1 MRRQWIAVAVA
12 VAVVALA
19 GGAVAVYGRPTPA
32 KAADAF
38 LQATQRGDSAAYE
51 AAFTRKAREA
61 GKQAGMPLRVEVTPA
76 GGGDQRKRLRVG
88 DTHLDGEI
96 AEVTLV
102 DPSAPEESLP
112 LKLKMRKD
120 EGEWRVFAVVA
131 PIAGTGTQVT
141 LDYENPASIPAD
153 LLTGMARGW
162 GAKVI
167 GQGLKAIGEGLKTA
181 GDGLVGAGNAM
192 EKEGG
197 PAPAP
202 R

>member
-1 MRRQWIAVAVA
+1 M
-12 VAVVALA
+12 AVVALA
-19 GGAVAVYGRPTPA
+19 GGAAAVYGRPTPA
-32 KAADAF
+32 RTADAF
-38 LQATQRGDSAAYE
+38 LQAAQKGDSAAYE

-76 GGGDQRKRLRVG
+76 GDEDLRKRLRVG
-88 DTHLDGEI
+88 ATQVEGET

-102 DPSAPEESLP
+102 DPSAPEGSLP

-120 EGEWRVFAVVA
+120 EGQWRICAVVA
-131 PIAGTGTQVT
+131 PIAGTDTQVT

-153 LLTGMARGW
+153 LLAGMARGW
-162 GAKVI
+162 GSRVI
-167 GQGLKAIGEGLKTA
+167 GAGLRAIGEGLKTA

-192 EKEGG
+192 EKE
-197 PAPAP
+197 AASSTAP

>member
-1 MRRQWIAVAVA
+1 MRRRWIAVGAA

-19 GGAVAVYGRPTPA
+19 GGAAAVYGRPTPA
-32 KAADAF
+32 KTADAF
-38 LQATQRGDSAAYE
+38 LEATQKGDSAAYE

-61 GKQAGMPLRVEVTPA
+61 GKQAGIPLRVEVTPA
-76 GGGDQRKRLRVG
+76 GDEGQRKRLRVG
-88 DTHLDGEI
+88 STQVEGET

-102 DPSAPEESLP
+102 DPSAPEQSLP

-120 EGEWRVFAVVA
+120 EGQWRIFAVVA
-131 PIAGTGTQVT
+131 PIAGADTQVT
-141 LDYENPASIPAD
+141 LDYEHPASIPAD

-167 GQGLKAIGEGLKTA
+167 GQGLKAIGEGLRTA
-181 GDGLVGAGNAM
+181 GDGLVGAGDAM
-192 EKEGG
+192 EKEAG
-197 PAPAP
+197 PAVAP